1 MKNASSPPNFRLW
14 APTGEP
20 LPVIGAGFGKA
31 ILDLESKWYNKDA
44 WRIESFLKRDKESK
58 MWMDPAASKDSKKA
72 SVSGTFGYDDME
84 RNIQYRGKT
93 DDSMG
98 HTSELAF
105 TRAICCG
112 EQRFKVEVAGT
123 LACDPTKPCGCPSL
137 NIDNI
142 KSTKVFW
149 KAMLKKFT
157 FETMVETSKD
167 GPKKVNAWVQG
178 EVNKDLAYGALVQ
191 YDVAEKKVNQWE
203 AGVLNTFPV
212 ADGVVATR
220 AVTRNAD
227 AFEVAVM
234 PPAFEVAGKKVSA
247 MVKAAHSVSKGNTD
261 VVVAT
266 ETKVCPCAEVKA
278 KVEYLGLKTLTT
290 SFAGVWSAPNGWRIA
305 ASLMCAGSDKKFGLR
320 VAQGST
326 PAPL

>member
-98 HTSELAF
+98 HTSELAHVMPF
-105 TRAICCG
+105 MDG
-112 EQRFKVEVAGT
+112 EQRLKIELSGKIDGLS
-123 LACDPTKPCGCPSL
+123 LADPK
-137 NIDNI
+137 
-142 KSTKVFW
+142 TKVFW
-149 KAMLKKFT
+149 KALLKKVT
-157 FETMVETSKD
+157 FETMIETGKG